1 MVKEIRWPK
10 KVQTQLLNAYQY
22 ILQNSYQGA
31 EKVKQDILLSITNL
45 SINPEIYPLDKYRKN
60 NDGTYRA
67 FELHQ
72 YRISYRVN
80 RNEIIIVRIR
90 HTGRMPKEY

>member
-31 EKVKQDILLSITNL
+31 EKVKQDILLSISNL
-45 SINPEIYPLDKYRKN
+45 SIIRKFI
-60 NDGTYRA
+60 R
-67 FELHQ
+67 L
-72 YRISYRVN
+72 ISIEKIMTALSGLLN
-80 RNEIIIVRIR
+80 SIN
-90 HTGRMPKEY
+90 TGLAIG